1 MRSAGLVLAAGS
13 SHRMGRPKQLLPV
26 DGQPLLGLVTS
37 RVSASRLEEVVV
49 VLGGNAAEIQ
59 AAVDLG
65 RGRVVLNPDHALG
78 MSTSLKAGIAALG
91 AEVGRVAI
99 VLGDQPDVSA
109 ELIDALLDLHE
120 TSGLAAAALSIDG
133 LLHPP
138 VILDRRLW
146 PELASLEGDVG
157 CRAVIRSRPEMVASL
172 VHEGRSGHPVDIDT
186 PEDYRR
192 WQITQETARPR
203 AP

>member
-1 MRSAGLVLAAGS
+1 
-13 SHRMGRPKQLLPV
+13 MGRPKQLLPV

-37 RVSASRLEEVVV
+37 RVCASRLGEVVV
-49 VLGGNAAEIQ
+49 VLGGNATEIE

-65 RGRVVLNPDHALG
+65 RARVVLNPEHAVGL
-78 MSTSLKAGIAALG
+78 STSLKAGIAALDRD
-91 AEVGRVAI
+91 VQRVVI

-109 ELIDALLDLHE
+109 EIIDALLDLHQ

-138 VILDRRLW
+138 IVLDRRLW
-146 PELASLEGDVG
+146 PELAALEGDVG
-157 CRAVIRSRPEMVASL
+157 CRAVIRGRPDQVASL
-172 VHEGRSGHPVDIDT
+172 AYQGRTGHPVDIDT

-192 WQITQETARPR
+192 WQGAGEAARPK

>member
-1 MRSAGLVLAAGS
+1 
-13 SHRMGRPKQLLPV
+13 
-26 DGQPLLGLVTS
+26 
-37 RVSASRLEEVVV
+37 V

-91 AEVGRVAI
+91 GDVGRVAI
-99 VLGDQPDVSA
+99 VLGDQPDVSG
-109 ELIDALLDLHE
+109 ELIDALLDLHQ

-157 CRAVIRSRPEMVASL
+157 CRALIRSRPEMVGSL

-192 WQITQETARPR
+192 WQVTQETARPQ